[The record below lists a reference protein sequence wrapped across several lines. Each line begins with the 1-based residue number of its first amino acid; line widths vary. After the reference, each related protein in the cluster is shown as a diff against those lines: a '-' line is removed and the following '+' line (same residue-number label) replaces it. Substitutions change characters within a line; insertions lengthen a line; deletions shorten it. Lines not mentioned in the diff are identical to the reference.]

1 MDAIV
6 FRHHVFQGADR
17 GWEADPHGLA
27 DFTGHSLES
36 GAQEMPLVTIPDF
49 HFGQGQEIPAHVG
62 PLKVPTSVSQPPLQ
76 LNQQDQGQKRAKHL
90 AAYGGIPLV
99 EDGPG
104 VHHGLGGPEEL
115 LHQQQALVLHRHF
128 GCGQLGVGAQ
138 DIFPVNAGLGLHL
151 GLIEAHRLLIDLQ
164 EPPEAPEGDPVT
176 HWISED
182 DQELIL
188 AKMKDPAMLFIYL

>member
-1 MDAIV
+1 MDAAV

-36 GAQEMPLVTIPDF
+36 GAQEIQLVTIPDF
-49 HFGQGQEIPAHVG
+49 HFGQGQEIPAHAG

-76 LNQQDQGQKRAKHL
+76 LIKQDQGQKPAKHMT
-90 AAYGGIPLV
+90 AYGGIPLV

-115 LHQQQALVLHRHF
+115 LHQQQALVLHRP
-128 GCGQLGVGAQ
+128 CGRTALQSTINSSLSRYRK
-138 DIFPVNAGLGLHL
+138 IFPKSNTVKFFSWQNQRKRRVEIRGRWRG
-151 GLIEAHRLLIDLQ
+151 
-164 EPPEAPEGDPVT
+164 
-176 HWISED
+176 
-182 DQELIL
+182 
-188 AKMKDPAMLFIYL
+188 